1 MKVKIG
7 RFDLI
12 TVESREGKYKY
23 YKVFRGYYRKLDFVI
38 LGSYGSCDIYLKV
51 VLHSS
56 EQLKA
61 RIK

>member
-12 TVESREGKYKY
+12 TVESREVRYKY

-38 LGSYGSCDIYLKV
+38 LGSYDIYLKV